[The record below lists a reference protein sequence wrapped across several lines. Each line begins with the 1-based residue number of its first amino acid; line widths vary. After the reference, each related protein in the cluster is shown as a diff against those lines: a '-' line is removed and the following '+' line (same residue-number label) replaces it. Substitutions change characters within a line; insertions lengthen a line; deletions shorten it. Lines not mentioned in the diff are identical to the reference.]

1 MNRRPRVS
9 PETAQAVQA
18 ARAEK
23 GQLQSSSPYSWNV
36 FRRLECLKVVER
48 YLEQTHENPGQLLN
62 VKAIMAGYM
71 APQGQGK
78 LTWKSWA
85 VSYWIRGAKGDEK
98 HFHWDDCIER
108 EGKAN
113 ALEQSMWIEG
123 VRLHTLQKL
132 PAHRIL
138 G

>member
-23 GQLQSSSPYSWNV
+23 AQLQLSSPYSWNE
-36 FRRLECLKVVER
+36 FRRLECLEVVER

-62 VKAIMAGYM
+62 VKAVMAGYM
-71 APQGQGK
+71 APKGRGK

-85 VSYWIRGAKGDEK
+85 VSYWIGGAKADER
-98 HFHWDDCIER
+98 HFQWDDCIEH

-113 ALEQSMWIEG
+113 VLAQSMWIEG
-123 VRLHTLQKL
+123 VRLLFL
-132 PAHRIL
+132 PCKSSRL
-138 G
+138 TVF